1 MFEFLFLLAP
11 FAIIAWF
18 VVSLVFVIRYRKQE
32 SNARFFSIL
41 SLILSS
47 IALSVVLLVVVVLI
61 LALAG
66 AISFM

>member
-1 MFEFLFLLAP
+1 MFEMLFLLAP

-18 VVSLVFVIRYRKQE
+18 AVSLVFVIRTRKE
-32 SNARFFSIL
+32 RSDARLISIL

-47 IALSVVLLVVVVLI
+47 VALAVVLLAVIVLI

-66 AISFM
+66 AISLM

>member
-1 MFEFLFLLAP
+1 MFEILFLLAP

-18 VVSLVFVIRYRKQE
+18 VVSLVFFIRTRKE
-32 SNARFFSIL
+32 KSDRMFFSLL

-47 IALSVVLLVVVVLI
+47 IALLFVLLVVVVLI

>member
-1 MFEFLFLLAP
+1 MFEILFLLSP

-18 VVSLVFVIRYRKQE
+18 VVSLVFVIRTRKE
-32 SNARFFSIL
+32 KSDAKYFSIL

-47 IALSVVLLVVVVLI
+47 VALAVVILAVVVLI

-66 AISFM
+66 AISLM